1 MYRTGSYMKL
11 RGLIEDGAL
20 MIALMV
26 VQVVMAILG
35 LFGAIK
41 DLWIIFFPMLVGVGY
56 VVVRILIRYIAII
69 VGVIRTAI
77 DSINKE
83 E

>member
-1 MYRTGSYMKL
+1 MKL

-20 MIALMV
+20 MIALVV
-26 VQVVMAILG
+26 VQIVAAILG
-35 LFGAIK
+35 FMGAI
-41 DLWIIFFPMLVGVGY
+41 DNLWIIFFPMLIGIGY

-69 VGVIRTAI
+69 IGVIRTAI